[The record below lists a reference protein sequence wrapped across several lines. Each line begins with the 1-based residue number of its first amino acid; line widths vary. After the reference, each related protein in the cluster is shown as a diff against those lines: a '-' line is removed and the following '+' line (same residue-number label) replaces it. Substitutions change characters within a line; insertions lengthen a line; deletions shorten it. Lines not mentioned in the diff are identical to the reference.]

1 MTTRYPASSAYTTPP
16 NSQGDQPFPTV
27 NHMSNG
33 TPSNFSPSSPPLSMF
48 PNFPLSTHQLRPPKS
63 PLYIPAVLR
72 PTERPRRPSPLTP
85 PRSVNNSTDSLMRSE
100 GGRPPTQRASLSDDE
115 LQRVT
120 SIGDTC
126 LSPVEGPPQ
135 RTHWKPDYNA
145 LMCDAPTCQKY
156 FSLFERRHHC
166 RHCGFVFCGAHSPY
180 TVPLDHRAEFHPDGM
195 ASRACKICWN
205 QYEEWI
211 ADRLIT
217 MKDNE
222 SIAESV
228 GSGKDIQGRRK
239 EVEGRVGSLAASVPK
254 DWNWST
260 FWQMLVTLE
269 AARATC
275 ELQPIFERYFQRPP
289 LRVTCFGLNP
299 IATTSQPRQNNLF
312 LGLSTN
318 KEPRLRS
325 T

>member
-1 MTTRYPASSAYTTPP
+1 MTSRYPASSAYTTPP
-16 NSQGDQPFPTV
+16 NSQGDQPFPTL
-27 NHMSNG
+27 NHISNG
-33 TPSNFSPSSPPLSMF
+33 TPSNFSPSSPPPSMF

-72 PTERPRRPSPLTP
+72 PTERPRRPSPFTP
-85 PRSVNNSTDSLMRSE
+85 PRSVNNSTDSLTRNE
-100 GGRPPTQRASLSDDE
+100 GGRPPTQRASVSDDE
-115 LQRVT
+115 LQRVA
-120 SIGDTC
+120 SVGDTC
-126 LSPVEGPPQ
+126 LNPVEGPPQ
-135 RTHWKPDYNA
+135 RSHWKPDYNA
-145 LMCDAPTCQKY
+145 LMCDAPTCQKS

-222 SIAESV
+222 SVVESV

-239 EVEGRVGSLAASVPK
+239 EGEGRGGGLAASVPK

-260 FWQMLVTLE
+260 F
-269 AARATC
+269 
-275 ELQPIFERYFQRPP
+275 
-289 LRVTCFGLNP
+289 
-299 IATTSQPRQNNLF
+299 
-312 LGLSTN
+312 
-318 KEPRLRS
+318 
-325 T
+325 